1 VKVGNGQSQRGIREQ
16 VNVKKKIFM
25 HFVGKGKPFPTADL
39 VKVVGVA
46 DKVCGD
52 ARESMVSWDA
62 RVCVRK
68 AV

>member
-1 VKVGNGQSQRGIREQ
+1 M
-16 VNVKKKIFM
+16 NVKKKIFM
-25 HFVGKGKPFPTADL
+25 HFVGKGKPFPTADR

-52 ARESMVSWDA
+52 ARKSMVSWDA